1 MVPSYV
7 CPREP
12 GRVSRDSERKAKW
25 GNSKWYMEG
34 MGFICCDSRNKD
46 ISGRILLQ
54 ERRTT
59 VDHIGCRL
67 LPIYHPRA
75 QVIHALCCDFITVH
89 RIQIQGTHFCF
100 SEGFCWGFRQHMGC
114 TGPTTWNAATHMYI
128 LKEFHHNPFRIHHQI
143 LEKTRIPG

>member
-89 RIQIQGTHFCF
+89 RIQIQGTHFCL
-100 SEGFCWGFRQHMGC
+100 SVGSILVKDSVGVSGSIWAAPAPQLGMLLRIC
-114 TGPTTWNAATHMYI
+114 T
-128 LKEFHHNPFRIHHQI
+128 Q
-143 LEKTRIPG
+143 RIPPQPFQNPPPNT

>member
-7 CPREP
+7 GPREP
-12 GRVSRDSERKAKW
+12 GRVSGDSERKAKW

-67 LPIYHPRA
+67 LAIYHPRA
-75 QVIHALCCDFITVH
+75 QVIYTCVML
-89 RIQIQGTHFCF
+89 
-100 SEGFCWGFRQHMGC
+100 
-114 TGPTTWNAATHMYI
+114 
-128 LKEFHHNPFRIHHQI
+128 
-143 LEKTRIPG
+143 